1 MVKVLIGDIFASK
14 SHALVNTVN
23 CVGVMGKGI
32 ALEFKQRFPDMFK
45 DYAGRCESKS
55 VQPGVPYLYADLLGA
70 KVVNFPTKGH
80 WRSPSLLSDVVKGLD
95 VFAEKYRV
103 WGITSVAFPPLG
115 CGNGGLSWKLV
126 GPIMF
131 KRLSQLDL
139 DVEIYAPYGTPPHE
153 LTAAFLSAES
163 SSSDAP
169 DTKGV
174 IHAKMREG
182 WVALLEV
189 LRLLEKQPYAAPVGR
204 VTFQKICYT
213 LTELGINTGFHFRQ
227 GAYGPYAPEIKEA
240 LTVFANANLARE
252 QQMGSMIAM
261 RIGDQYEPYRQ
272 GHRDYLKSVQK
283 NIDKTVDLFCR
294 IKNTAQA
301 EEVATVFFAVREL
314 KKEKP
319 AIAEQDVF
327 DYIIKWKKTWNSPEK
342 KEAIAEA
349 IRNLLVLRWIGAEFS
364 TGLLAEESF

>member
-1 MVKVLIGDIFASK
+1 MVKVLIGDLFASK
-14 SHALVNTVN
+14 AHALVNTVN

-32 ALEFKQRFPDMFK
+32 ALDFKKRFPDMFK
-45 DYAGRCESKS
+45 DYADRCDSHAVK
-55 VQPGVPYLYADLLGA
+55 PGVPYLYSDLLGTQ
-70 KVVNFPTKGH
+70 VVNFPTKGH

-95 VFAEKYRV
+95 LFAESYRA
-103 WGITSVAFPPLG
+103 WGIKSVAFPPLG

-139 DVEIYAPYGTPPHE
+139 DVEIFAPYGTPPHE
-153 LTAAFLSAES
+153 LTDAFLSAAGDT
-163 SSSDAP
+163 SDVS
-169 DTKGV
+169 DVKGV
-174 IHAKMREG
+174 IQGKVKQG

-189 LRLLEKQPYAAPVGR
+189 LWLLEKQPYAASVGR

-213 LTELGINTGFHFRQ
+213 LTELGIETGFHFKQ
-227 GAYGPYAPEIKEA
+227 GAYGPYAPEVKEA
-240 LTVFANANLARE
+240 LAVFANANLARE
-252 QQMGSMIAM
+252 LQMGNMIAM
-261 RIGDQYEPYRQ
+261 KTGDQYEPYRQ
-272 GHRDYLKSVQK
+272 GHRDYLKTVEK
-283 NIDKTVDLFCR
+283 KIDKTVDLFCR
-294 IKNTAQA
+294 IKNTEQA

-314 KKEKP
+314 KKEKTS
-319 AIAEQDVF
+319 IAEQDVF
-327 DYIIKWKKTWNSPEK
+327 DYILKWKKTWNSPEK